1 MANVYVVTYNHTF
14 KYDTLV
20 GEQTSL
26 GRVGKGD
33 IFTFSN
39 KEKAIKF
46 VEDKIKEE
54 ENSKF
59 GCPKYV
65 RYDYNDMWVF
75 SQNEFNSNNT
85 KHEWLIIKSK
95 IN

>member
-1 MANVYVVTYNHTF
+1 MANVYVVTYNLTF
-14 KYDTLV
+14 KYHTLV

-26 GRVGKGD
+26 AQVGKGD
-33 IFTFSN
+33 IFTFSS
-39 KEKAIKF
+39 KEKAFKF
-46 VEDKIKEE
+46 VEDRIKKE

-59 GCPKYV
+59 GCPKYN